1 MTNQP
6 PIAAGFDD
14 DDDIRHILEELS
26 DEELEAVFALAN
38 DVVIHENFEDPL
50 SKLKTDRE
58 EQMEFIN
65 SIYTV
70 TIAMCGNRWGKTFAM
85 CWLLVAIALC
95 RKPDARHQP
104 DPTRVLRVWFIAEN
118 YKTINDTI
126 LKDLTGFMKP
136 GQYKLHKDGPQ
147 VTKMVITA
155 ENGCQTEVLFKPSTA
170 DPDTFE
176 SASPHYIFVDEG
188 IKQDLFQRCLVRLGG
203 NRGQYFQC
211 VTRLPQNFRVCA
223 YLMDLERGRGDFEEI
238 YKAGY
243 VKIIK
248 GNTRQN
254 KYITEE
260 EHDLLEKSMAKDPI
274 MLKARLKGEMDVPSG
289 AVFNFRDVLYSE
301 DGREFSYNRF
311 SFNEFRDIYDSK
323 KGQWYLLHDYGFAD
337 PAAWLLVWVDRST
350 GSVYFVDEIYAKGLS
365 IQRAGELVYDM
376 LQRWE
381 CYFSITMCIAD
392 KQIKA
397 DTRKKNEADSETSI
411 LSQYLTA
418 KMPNGDP
425 CFPPQMAW
433 RCKEKDKRRPE
444 YSLQLVKTMIE
455 EENPATEGFPFYRY
469 SPLMEMTC
477 RENRMLMWRPPTA
490 ANKITYSEVTEGDDH
505 SVACER
511 YFTMARI
518 HHDQWSTINLKEAQT
533 NELGYLIGESRHSY
547 FNF

>member
-1 MTNQP
+1 MNEDT
-6 PIAAGFDD
+6 
-14 DDDIRHILEELS
+14 ELLDFLS
-26 DEELEAVFALAN
+26 TLSEDELDAVYALAN
-38 DVVIHENFEDPL
+38 DVVIHENYEDPL
-50 SKLKTDRE
+50 SKFKTDRQ
-58 EQMEFIN
+58 EQMDFIN
-65 SIYTV
+65 SVHTV
-70 TIAMCGNRWGKTFAM
+70 TIALCGNRWGKTFAM
-85 CWLLVAIALC
+85 CWLLVSIALG
-95 RKPDARHQP
+95 RKKDARHQP
-104 DPTRVLRVWFIAEN
+104 DPTRILRVWFIAEN

-147 VTKMVITA
+147 VTKMVIFGP
-155 ENGCQTEVLFKPSTA
+155 NGSKMEVLFKPSTA

-188 IKQDLFQRCLVRLGG
+188 IKQDLFQRCLIRLGG

-211 VTRLPQNFRVCA
+211 FTRLPQNFRVCA
-223 YLMDLERGRGDFEEI
+223 YLMDLEKGRGDFEEI

-248 GNTRQN
+248 GYTRQN
-254 KYITEE
+254 TYITDE
-260 EHDLLEKSMAKDPI
+260 EHDLLEKALAKDPV

-289 AVFNFRDVLYSE
+289 AVFNFRDMLCSE
-301 DGREFSYNRF
+301 DGQEFNYNRF
-311 SFNEFRDIYDSK
+311 SFQEFSEIYDAER
-323 KGQWYLLHDYGFAD
+323 GEWYLIHDYGFAD
-337 PAAWLLVWVDRST
+337 PSAFLLVWVDRYT
-350 GSVYFVDEIYAKGLS
+350 GTVYFIDEVYQKGLS

-376 LQRWE
+376 LQRWG
-381 CYFSITMCIAD
+381 CYFSVKMCIAD
-392 KQIKA
+392 KQIKS
-397 DTRKKNEADSETSI
+397 DTRKKNDADNETNI
-411 LSQYLTA
+411 LSQYLST

-455 EENPATEGFPFYRY
+455 EENPLTPGFPFYRY

-477 RENRMLMWRPPTA
+477 RENRMLMWRAPPTA
-490 ANKITYSEVTEGDDH
+490 NSVSQKEVTEGDDH

-518 HHDQWSTINLKEAQT
+518 HHDHWSSLQRGEGESQ
-533 NELGYLIGESRHSY
+533 NELGYLVGASRHSY